1 MVISFVNAKG
11 GTGKTTAAINLA
23 LAMAGAAP
31 ETKVALVDADPQRS
45 CLDTLAG
52 HERGNLSLYAAPDKP
67 HLVIE
72 ALTEKV
78 IVADTAGHSSESGWQ
93 VAAVSSLVVIPIGA
107 SPLDVR
113 AVAATVKAL
122 NVIKEKFNPR
132 LECRFLLNQMTPRT
146 SLAGEIRATIER
158 LYPFQVMRTELA
170 TRQAYRQSL
179 VDGLSVIEYDRHSK
193 AAQEITALVV
203 EIGGLMNK

>member
-23 LAMAGAAP
+23 LAMVGAAP
-31 ETKVALVDADPQRS
+31 AAKIALVDADPQRS

-52 HERGNLSLYAAPDKP
+52 HEWDNLALYAAPDKP

-72 ALTEKV
+72 ALTENV
-78 IVADTAGHSSESGWQ
+78 VVVDTAGHSSESGWQ
-93 VAAVSSLVVIPIGA
+93 VAAVSNLVVIPIGA

-122 NVIKEKFNPR
+122 NIIREKYNPH
-132 LECRFLLNQMTPRT
+132 LACRFLLNQIVPRA

-158 LYPFQVMRTELA
+158 LYPFPAMRTELA

-179 VDGLSVIEYDRHSK
+179 VDGQSVIEYDRRSK
-193 AAQEITALVV
+193 AAQEITALVA
-203 EIGGLMNK
+203 EIGDLMNK